1 MTVIIILREAFLKDN
16 NIRAIKRWNWRVLCH
31 SRMRGQSSG
40 LVTAADKIPAI
51 GVLFAVDYDV
61 IVRKPCF
68 QRGTTHVF
76 LKNFR
81 SFLFK
86 FFGQRHGVLILL
98 QPIRIGPCSGGRSIF
113 RSISGFFIVCFE
125 GALYTHAYEIFGSKR
140 LRLPLTR
147 AHLQQGTLAF
157 KTCMYRTPND
167 PHKGGNTCLQN
178 IYISHAKQPPF

>member
-1 MTVIIILREAFLKDN
+1 
-16 NIRAIKRWNWRVLCH
+16 
-31 SRMRGQSSG
+31 MRGQSSG
-40 LVTAADKIPAI
+40 LVTAADKILAI

-98 QPIRIGPCSGGRSIF
+98 QPIRIGQCSGGRSIF
-113 RSISGFFIVCFE
+113 RSIPGFFLFVLKARV
-125 GALYTHAYEIFGSKR
+125 GK
-140 LRLPLTR
+140 
-147 AHLQQGTLAF
+147 
-157 KTCMYRTPND
+157 RTPSK
-167 PHKGGNTCLQN
+167 HVKARQFTSLVEFLK
-178 IYISHAKQPPF
+178 ISHDNELPPKTSPFQG

>member
-1 MTVIIILREAFLKDN
+1 MLFTTKVDFYCQLWKKSHKFSLIWCLFSV
-16 NIRAIKRWNWRVLCH
+16 KRSYLSHSKLWDLGVNHQIWESH

-86 FFGQRHGVLILL
+86 FFGQCHGVLILL
-98 QPIRIGPCSGGRSIF
+98 QPIRIGPCGGGRSIF
-113 RSISGFFIVCFE
+113 SSIPGIYFLFVLKACVTRMRRKSSMPQASSRLDYALLLWNIRFF
-125 GALYTHAYEIFGSKR
+125 K
-140 LRLPLTR
+140 
-147 AHLQQGTLAF
+147 
-157 KTCMYRTPND
+157 
-167 PHKGGNTCLQN
+167 
-178 IYISHAKQPPF
+178 PPGRIW

>member
-1 MTVIIILREAFLKDN
+1 
-16 NIRAIKRWNWRVLCH
+16 
-31 SRMRGQSSG
+31 MRGQSSG

-98 QPIRIGPCSGGRSIF
+98 QPIRIGPCGGGRSIF
-113 RSISGFFIVCFE
+113 RSISVFLIVCFE
-125 GALYTHAYEIFGSKR
+125 GPLLHARVGKLGRHQASSADFVLSTK
-140 LRLPLTR
+140 
-147 AHLQQGTLAF
+147 QGGRHAF
-157 KTCMYRTPND
+157 KTSMTGRQLHAND
-167 PHKGGNTCLQN
+167 
-178 IYISHAKQPPF
+178 